1 MGLLIYIN
9 RIKENFEKDSRITI
23 VESLVLS
30 LINYCC
36 KIWGAANKTLLQK
49 VQKVQNFA
57 ARVADGA
64 ARKYDHVS
72 PIFNALKWMKIENI
86 YVYSI
91 CIFVYKVLNDK
102 LPPWFISLP
111 TVDQLTVVRTRQ
123 ANDLFTPRTTTD
135 VGSRAILVRGPTL
148 WNKLPCSIKEA
159 GNLHCF
165 REKLK
170 KYLLISQNTA
180 P

>member
-1 MGLLIYIN
+1 
-9 RIKENFEKDSRITI
+9 
-23 VESLVLS
+23 
-30 LINYCC
+30 
-36 KIWGAANKTLLQK
+36 
-49 VQKVQNFA
+49 
-57 ARVADGA
+57 
-64 ARKYDHVS
+64 
-72 PIFNALKWMKIENI
+72 MKIENT

-148 WNKLPCSIKEA
+148 WNKLPHSIKEA

-170 KYLLISQNTA
+170 KHLLLSQSTA